1 MKKLKVLVAL
11 LLVASLLS
19 GCSLLNTVLSQSE
32 KEYTQGDVSVM
43 LPANCLNY
51 SDTAV
56 ADDMTFMFANDNI
69 GFLGIEE
76 NKADLFALYGEMDL
90 HSYAQLIVQLYEL
103 DTEPVQKD
111 GFWTVTYTNSTDSDV
126 YTYVSVFHETS
137 TSYWNMQAYSLESK
151 YEEYAED
158 LWRYATTVQIADDG
172 VAPEVSEATEETT
185 ETPTQAV
192 TGETQA
198 SVEDTQVQLPVLNL
212 PKDFLNYTD
221 TALGAGYDLVY
232 GNDDIGIIGIADNK
246 EQISAYFG
254 DTDLEGYANLIVAL
268 YELDTEA
275 QQKDGIWTCT
285 YTAESEGSSFTYVSA
300 FCETETEFWNI
311 QGYCL
316 TEVYDQYA
324 DDIWQYITDVD
335 FPEEN

>member
-1 MKKLKVLVAL
+1 MKKIKILVAL

-19 GCSLLNTVLSQSE
+19 GCSLLNTILSQNE
-32 KEYTQGDVSVM
+32 KEYTEGNITVM

-51 SDTAV
+51 SGTAV
-56 ADDMTFMFANDNI
+56 AGDMTFMFANDNI

-90 HSYAQLIVQLYEL
+90 QGYANLIAQLYEL
-103 DTEPVQKD
+103 DNEPVQKD
-111 GFWTVTYTNSTDSDV
+111 GFWTVTYTNNVDTGT
-126 YTYVSVFHETS
+126 YTYVSVFHETAGS
-137 TSYWNMQAYSLESK
+137 FWNVQAYSLESK

-172 VAPEVSEATEETT
+172 VAPEVNQATEETT
-185 ETPTQAV
+185 QAV
-192 TGETQA
+192 IGETEA
-198 SVEDTQVQLPVLNL
+198 PVEEIQVQLPVLNL
-212 PKDFLNYTD
+212 PDDFLNYTD
-221 TALGAGYDLVY
+221 TAVGAGYDLMY
-232 GNDDIGIIGIADNK
+232 GNDNIGIIGIADNK
-246 EQISAYFG
+246 EQLSAYFG
-254 DTDLEGYANLIVAL
+254 DTDLQGYANLIVAL
-268 YELDTEA
+268 YELGTEA

-285 YTAESEGSSFTYVSA
+285 YTAEVEGSSYTYVSA
-300 FCETETEFWNI
+300 FCENETEFWNI

-324 DDIWQYITDVD
+324 EDIWQYITDVD